1 MNEHSFAW
9 AFTPAFARFAGA
21 IVALSLGALAYLA
34 WTGGGGMV
42 WPLALL
48 ALGIGALLILSQSR
62 GARWQAES
70 ATVARLERSIEVLEE
85 LVLRDPATGLY
96 NRRALF
102 ERLAEETARAS
113 RHGEGFAV
121 VMLDID
127 RFKAVNDRYGHVI
140 GDAAIFAIAAH
151 LGDYV
156 RGSDLV
162 ARYGGEEFVLLLPQT
177 GRTGAAAI
185 AERIRNAIA
194 AEPIP
199 VDGEASVYLT
209 VSAGIA
215 AYPEDGA
222 EGEALL
228 AAADKALYTAKR
240 GGRNRMAWRRTRISP
255 LRRNTNLL

>member
-1 MNEHSFAW
+1 MNGYSFAW

-21 IVALSLGALAYLA
+21 IAALSLGALAYLA
-34 WTGGGGMV
+34 WTGGEGAV
-42 WPLALL
+42 WPLVLL
-48 ALGIGALLILSQSR
+48 VLGIGALFILSR
-62 GARWQAES
+62 AGGARWQGES
-70 ATVARLERSIEVLEE
+70 ATVARLERSIAVLEE

-102 ERLAEETARAS
+102 ERLAEEAARAK

-127 RFKAVNDRYGHVI
+127 RFKAVNDRYGHAV

-162 ARYGGEEFVLLLPQT
+162 ARYGGEEFVLLLPST
-177 GRTGAAAI
+177 GRAGAAMI
-185 AERIRNAIA
+185 AERIRHAIA
-194 AEPIP
+194 AAPIP
-199 VDGEASVYLT
+199 IDGEEPVHLT

-222 EGEALL
+222 DGEALL
-228 AAADKALYTAKR
+228 AAADKALYAAKR
-240 GGRNRMAWRRTRISP
+240 AGRNRVGVPQDQDRPPS
-255 LRRNTNLL
+255 